1 MSESLQ
7 SRVSVIIPARNE
19 EANIECAVRSVAAQG
34 GVPLEIIVVDDQSE
48 DRTGEILKRLKV
60 EIPSLPTLRV
70 DALPAGWLGKP
81 HALACGAKIA
91 SANWLLFTDA
101 DAEHRPG
108 SLAELLERAEEEQVD
123 LLSLSPGQLTPT
135 WWEKA
140 VIPLVYVWLA
150 KLYSFDEVN
159 DPKSSVAAANGQ
171 YLLIRRA
178 VYERVGGHE
187 AVRAE
192 ILEDVAL
199 ARRVKAAGGR
209 LLFLPGAPWVQTRM
223 YRTFSEMWEGW
234 TKNLYLL
241 YGGNVKLVLGTIAT
255 TLLVDWMPIV
265 FLFVPVPLRRE
276 FASPSGVFLVWLYY
290 FVLINIFALQYRL
303 YRRRLLALDF
313 HPALANYYWLGS
325 ALFGALLLNSLR
337 AHRWSGRVHW
347 KGRAY
352 SIKGVRT
359 G

>member
-19 EANIECAVRSVAAQG
+19 EANIERAVRSIAAQG

-48 DRTGEILKRLKV
+48 DRTGEILTRLKA
-60 EIPSLPTLRV
+60 EIPSLRALRV
-70 DALPAGWLGKP
+70 DTLPDGWLGKP

-91 SANWLLFTDA
+91 SADWLLFTDA
-101 DAEHRPG
+101 DAEHGPG
-108 SLAELLERAEEEQVD
+108 SLAELLERAEKECVD

-140 VIPLVYVWLA
+140 VIPLVYAWLA

-159 DPKSSVAAANGQ
+159 DPKSNVAAANGQ
-171 YLLIRRA
+171 YLLVRRA
-178 VYERVGGHE
+178 VYERIGGHE

-223 YRTFSEMWEGW
+223 YRTFSAMWEGW

-241 YGGNVKLVLGTIAT
+241 YGRNVKLILGTIAT
-255 TLLVDWMPIV
+255 TVLVDWMPIA
-265 FLFVPVPLRRE
+265 FLFVPVAFRRE
-276 FASPSGVFLVWLYY
+276 LTSQSVVYLVWLYY
-290 FVLINIFALQYRL
+290 FVLINIFVFQYRL

-325 ALFGALLLNSLR
+325 ALFGVLLLNSLR

-347 KGRAY
+347 KGRAC
-352 SIKGVRT
+352 STKGARA

>member
-1 MSESLQ
+1 M
-7 SRVSVIIPARNE
+7 IIPARNE
-19 EANIECAVRSVAAQG
+19 EANIERAVRSIAAQG

-48 DRTGEILKRLKV
+48 DRTGEILTRLKA
-60 EIPSLPTLRV
+60 EIPSLRALRV
-70 DALPAGWLGKP
+70 DTLPDGWLGKP

-91 SANWLLFTDA
+91 SADWLLFTDA
-101 DAEHRPG
+101 DAEHGPG
-108 SLAELLERAEEEQVD
+108 SLAELLERAEKEQVD

-140 VIPLVYVWLA
+140 VIPLVYAWLA

-159 DPKSSVAAANGQ
+159 DPKSAAAAANGQ
-171 YLLIRRA
+171 YLLVRRA
-178 VYERVGGHE
+178 VYERIGGHE

-223 YRTFSEMWEGW
+223 YRTFSAMWEGW

-241 YGGNVKLVLGTIAT
+241 YGRNVKLILGTIAT
-255 TLLVDWMPIV
+255 TALVDWMPIA
-265 FLFVPVPLRRE
+265 FLFVPVAFRRE
-276 FASPSGVFLVWLYY
+276 LTSQSVVYLVWLYY
-290 FVLINIFALQYRL
+290 FVLINIFIFQYRL
-303 YRRRLLALDF
+303 YRRRLLELDF

-325 ALFGALLLNSLR
+325 ALLGALLLNSLR
-337 AHRWSGRVHW
+337 AHRWSGHVRW

-352 SIKGVRT
+352 STKGARA

>member
-1 MSESLQ
+1 M
-7 SRVSVIIPARNE
+7 
-19 EANIECAVRSVAAQG
+19 
-34 GVPLEIIVVDDQSE
+34 
-48 DRTGEILKRLKV
+48 
-60 EIPSLPTLRV
+60 
-70 DALPAGWLGKP
+70 
-81 HALACGAKIA
+81 
-91 SANWLLFTDA
+91 
-101 DAEHRPG
+101 
-108 SLAELLERAEEEQVD
+108 
-123 LLSLSPGQLTPT
+123 
-135 WWEKA
+135 
-140 VIPLVYVWLA
+140 
-150 KLYSFDEVN
+150 
-159 DPKSSVAAANGQ
+159 
-171 YLLIRRA
+171 
-178 VYERVGGHE
+178 
-187 AVRAE
+187 RAE

-255 TLLVDWMPIV
+255 TLLVDWMPIL
-265 FLFVPVPLRRE
+265 FLFVPVPLLRE

-347 KGRAY
+347 KGRRIR
-352 SIKGVRT
+352 SRE
-359 G
+359 

>member
-1 MSESLQ
+1 
-7 SRVSVIIPARNE
+7 
-19 EANIECAVRSVAAQG
+19 
-34 GVPLEIIVVDDQSE
+34 VPLEIIVVDDKSE
-48 DRTGEILKRLKV
+48 DRTGEILKGLKV
-60 EIPSLPTLRV
+60 EIPSLRTLRV
-70 DALPAGWLGKP
+70 DALPDDWLGKP

-91 SANWLLFTDA
+91 SADWLLFTDA
-101 DAEHRPG
+101 DAVHNPG
-108 SLAELLERAEEEQVD
+108 SLADLLERAEKERVD

-140 VIPLVYVWLA
+140 IIPLVYVWLA

-159 DPKSSVAAANGQ
+159 DPKSGVAAANGQ
-171 YLLIRRA
+171 YLLMRRA

-209 LLFLPGAPWVQTRM
+209 LLFLPGAPWVHTRM

-241 YGGNVKLVLGTIAT
+241 YGGNVKLILGAIAT

-276 FASPSGVFLVWLYY
+276 FASQSGVFLVWLYY
-290 FVLINIFALQYRL
+290 FALIGIFALQYRL

-313 HPALANYYWLGS
+313 HPALANYYWVGS

-337 AHRWSGRVHW
+337 AHLWSGRVLW

-352 SIKGVRT
+352 STKGARA